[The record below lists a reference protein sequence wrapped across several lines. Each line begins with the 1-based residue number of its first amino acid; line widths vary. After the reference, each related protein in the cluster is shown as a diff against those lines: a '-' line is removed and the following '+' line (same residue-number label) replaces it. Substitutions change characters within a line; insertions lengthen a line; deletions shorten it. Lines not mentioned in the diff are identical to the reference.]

1 MTALIT
7 WLFRSKLGN
16 AVGIALLILACW
28 YGFSTYYERQG
39 AEKCLNAQVK
49 AVADS
54 NVKAIGAQ
62 NERDSTSSTVAS
74 ETTKKVEKAKD
85 EIDKK
90 TQSTK
95 EAIRDEYR
103 APNTAPA
110 VALGSCAYPLRSGV
124 QKRLDAAVR
133 EANAASR

>member
-1 MTALIT
+1 MTAVIAFF
-7 WLFRSKLGN
+7 FRTKLGN
-16 AVGIALLILACW
+16 ALGLALVIAACW
-28 YGFSTYYERQG
+28 YGFSRYYEHKG
-39 AEKCLNAQVK
+39 AEACRNAQVS
-49 AVADS
+49 AVADA
-54 NVKAIGAQ
+54 NVKVIGAQ
-62 NERDSTSSTVAS
+62 NARDSISSTVAS